1 MCLALA
7 ERLGQKHGL
16 TAFSLHPG
24 VIATKLVEHFDFT
37 VALPEMS
44 RSFTSISNYISMLD
58 LIMNID

>member
-7 ERLGQKHGL
+7 ERLGPKHGL

-24 VIATKLVEHFDFT
+24 VIATKLVEHFDFA

-44 RSFTSISNYISMLD
+44 RSLLITWTSNYVSRHRY
-58 LIMNID
+58 

>member
-7 ERLGQKHGL
+7 ERLGPKHGL

-44 RSFTSISNYISMLD
+44 KPPSNCTSIRVLV
-58 LIMNID
+58 MNID